1 MNNYKWCGG
10 KKMFVFYLLLII
22 NIILCWFNK
31 YSDDFGKFC
40 LMLGGMYVLGNVG
53 EHFAGRGKNVE

>member
-1 MNNYKWCGG
+1 
-10 KKMFVFYLLLII
+10 MFVFYLLLII